1 MIGLVIQQKRV
12 KWKITDNKEILGT
25 DLQLQEKGLGS
36 DLLVSPTGDLVIVS
50 EEPNLAQAI
59 INRLRT
65 IEGELY
71 EIEHP
76 TYGSRLYDFIGE
88 LNNDLNRNRIR
99 NYIKSTLMKEPR
111 IKEIVKITVKSLI
124 INHSN
129 NNISNYS
136 QHKIKN
142 NNYMDNKLEVID
154 ETTFSADKLVKE
166 ESAAAA
172 DMYRSLNTVIIDIT
186 VISIDQ
192 EVPLN
197 LVFPFYLDIMAEV
210 ENVANVQ

>member
-1 MIGLVIQQKRV
+1 M
-12 KWKITDNKEILGT
+12 GT
-25 DLQLQEKGLGS
+25 DLKLQEKGLGS

-88 LNNDLNRNRIR
+88 LNNDLTRNRIR

-154 ETTFSADKLVKE
+154 ETTFSADKLAKE

-172 DMYRSLNTVIIDIT
+172 DMYRSLHTVIIDIT

-197 LVFPFYLDIMAEV
+197 LVFPFYLDIMTEV

>member
-1 MIGLVIQQKRV
+1 M
-12 KWKITDNKEILGT
+12 GT

-111 IKEIVKITVKSLI
+111 IKEIIKITVKSLI

-154 ETTFSADKLVKE
+154 ETTFSADKLAKE

>member
-1 MIGLVIQQKRV
+1 
-12 KWKITDNKEILGT
+12 LGT
-25 DLQLQEKGLGS
+25 DLKLQEQGLGS
-36 DLLVSPTGDLVIVS
+36 DLQVSPTGDLVIVS

-88 LNNDLNRNRIR
+88 LNNDLTRNRIR

-111 IKEIVKITVKSLI
+111 IKEIVKITVKSLV
-124 INHSN
+124 INHSSN
-129 NNISNYS
+129 NYY
-136 QHKIKN
+136 QHKTKN
-142 NNYMDNKLEVID
+142 NDYKDNKLEIID
-154 ETTFSADKLVKE
+154 ETTFSADKLAKE

-172 DMYRSLNTVIIDIT
+172 AAAATDIYRSLHTVLIDIT

-192 EVPLN
+192 EIPLN
-197 LVFPFYLDIMAEV
+197 LVFPFYLDIMTEV
-210 ENVANVQ
+210 ENVANV

>member
-1 MIGLVIQQKRV
+1 M
-12 KWKITDNKEILGT
+12 GT

-88 LNNDLNRNRIR
+88 LNNDLTRNRIR

>member
-1 MIGLVIQQKRV
+1 
-12 KWKITDNKEILGT
+12 LGT

-88 LNNDLNRNRIR
+88 LNNDLTRNRIR

-154 ETTFSADKLVKE
+154 ETTFSADKLAKE

-172 DMYRSLNTVIIDIT
+172 DMYRSLHTVIIDIT

-192 EVPLN
+192 EIRLN

>member
-1 MIGLVIQQKRV
+1 MR
-12 KWKITDNKEILGT
+12 ITDNKEILGT
-25 DLQLQEKGLGS
+25 DLNLQEKGLGS
-36 DLLVSPTGDLVIVS
+36 DLVVSPTGDLVIVS

-59 INRLRT
+59 ISRLRT

-88 LNNDLNRNRIR
+88 LNNDITRNRIR

-124 INHSN
+124 IDHSNN
-129 NNISNYS
+129 NNISNYH

-142 NNYMDNKLEVID
+142 NNYTDNKSEVID
-154 ETTFSADKLVKE
+154 ETTTFSADKLTKE
-166 ESAAAA
+166 ESAA
-172 DMYRSLNTVIIDIT
+172 DSYRSLHTVIIDIT
-186 VISIDQ
+186 VIPIDQ
-192 EVPLN
+192 EIPLN
-197 LVFPFYLDIMAEV
+197 LVFPFYLDIMTEV

>member
-1 MIGLVIQQKRV
+1 M
-12 KWKITDNKEILGT
+12 GT

-88 LNNDLNRNRIR
+88 LNNDLTRNRIR

-154 ETTFSADKLVKE
+154 ETTFSADKLAKE
-166 ESAAAA
+166 ESAAAAA
-172 DMYRSLNTVIIDIT
+172 DMYRSLHTVIIDIT

-192 EVPLN
+192 EIPLN
-197 LVFPFYLDIMAEV
+197 LVFPFYLDIMTEV

>member
-1 MIGLVIQQKRV
+1 
-12 KWKITDNKEILGT
+12 LGT
-25 DLQLQEKGLGS
+25 DLKLQEKGLGS

-88 LNNDLNRNRIR
+88 LNNDLTRNRIR

-129 NNISNYS
+129 NNNISHNY

-142 NNYMDNKLEVID
+142 NHYTDNKLEVID
-154 ETTFSADKLVKE
+154 ETTFSADKLAKE
-166 ESAAAA
+166 ESATAA
-172 DMYRSLNTVIIDIT
+172 DIYRSLHTVLIDIT

-192 EVPLN
+192 DTPLN
-197 LVFPFYLDIMAEV
+197 LVFPFYLDIMTEV

>member
-1 MIGLVIQQKRV
+1 
-12 KWKITDNKEILGT
+12 
-25 DLQLQEKGLGS
+25 LGS
-36 DLLVSPTGDLVIVS
+36 DLQVSPTGDLVIVS

-88 LNNDLNRNRIR
+88 LNNDLTRNRIR

-124 INHSN
+124 INPSN
-129 NNISNYS
+129 NHSY
-136 QHKIKN
+136 QHKTKN
-142 NNYMDNKLEVID
+142 NDYADNKLEIID
-154 ETTFSADKLVKE
+154 ETTFSADKLAKE
-166 ESAAAA
+166 ESATAA
-172 DMYRSLNTVIIDIT
+172 DMYRSLHTVLIDIT

-192 EVPLN
+192 ETPLN
-197 LVFPFYLDIMAEV
+197 LVFPFYLDIITEV

>member
-1 MIGLVIQQKRV
+1 
-12 KWKITDNKEILGT
+12 LGT
-25 DLQLQEKGLGS
+25 DLKLQEKGLGS

-88 LNNDLNRNRIR
+88 LNNDLTRNRIR

-124 INHSN
+124 INPSN
-129 NNISNYS
+129 NNSY
-136 QHKIKN
+136 QHKTKN
-142 NNYMDNKLEVID
+142 NDYADNKLEIID
-154 ETTFSADKLVKE
+154 ETTFSADKLAKE
-166 ESAAAA
+166 ESATAA
-172 DMYRSLNTVIIDIT
+172 DMYRSLHTVLIDIT

-192 EVPLN
+192 ETPLN
-197 LVFPFYLDIMAEV
+197 LVFPFYLDIITEV

>member
-1 MIGLVIQQKRV
+1 M
-12 KWKITDNKEILGT
+12 GT
-25 DLQLQEKGLGS
+25 DLKLQEKGLGS
-36 DLLVSPTGDLVIVS
+36 DFLVSPTGDLVIVS

-88 LNNDLNRNRIR
+88 LNNDLTRNRIR

-154 ETTFSADKLVKE
+154 ETTFSADKLAKE

-172 DMYRSLNTVIIDIT
+172 DMYRSLHTVIIDIT

-192 EVPLN
+192 EIPLN
-197 LVFPFYLDIMAEV
+197 LVFPFYLDIMTEV

>member
-1 MIGLVIQQKRV
+1 
-12 KWKITDNKEILGT
+12 LGT
-25 DLQLQEKGLGS
+25 DLKLEEKGLGS

-88 LNNDLNRNRIR
+88 LNNDLTRNRIR

-124 INHSN
+124 FNHSN
-129 NNISNYS
+129 SINNISPDY
-136 QHKIKN
+136 QPKIKN
-142 NNYMDNKLEVID
+142 NKYIDNKLEVI
-154 ETTFSADKLVKE
+154 EELPFSANKLSKE
-166 ESAAAA
+166 EAAAA
-172 DMYRSLNTVIIDIT
+172 DIYRSLHTVIIDIT

-192 EVPLN
+192 ETPLN
-197 LVFPFYLDIMAEV
+197 LVFPFYLDIMTEV

>member
-1 MIGLVIQQKRV
+1 
-12 KWKITDNKEILGT
+12 
-25 DLQLQEKGLGS
+25 
-36 DLLVSPTGDLVIVS
+36 
-50 EEPNLAQAI
+50 
-59 INRLRT
+59 
-65 IEGELY
+65 
-71 EIEHP
+71 
-76 TYGSRLYDFIGE
+76 
-88 LNNDLNRNRIR
+88 
-99 NYIKSTLMKEPR
+99 MKEPR

-142 NNYMDNKLEVID
+142 NNYMNNKLEVID
-154 ETTFSADKLVKE
+154 ETTFSADKLAKE
-166 ESAAAA
+166 ESAAA
-172 DMYRSLNTVIIDIT
+172 DMYRSLHTVIIDIT

-197 LVFPFYLDIMAEV
+197 LVFPFYLDIMTEV

>member
-1 MIGLVIQQKRV
+1 
-12 KWKITDNKEILGT
+12 LGT
-25 DLQLQEKGLGS
+25 DLKLEEKGLGS

-88 LNNDLNRNRIR
+88 LNNDLTRNRIR

-124 INHSN
+124 FNHSN
-129 NNISNYS
+129 NNISHDY

-142 NNYMDNKLEVID
+142 NNYTDNKLEVID
-154 ETTFSADKLVKE
+154 ETTFSADKLAKE
-166 ESAAAA
+166 ESATAA
-172 DMYRSLNTVIIDIT
+172 DMYRSLHTVLIDIT

-192 EVPLN
+192 ETPLN
-197 LVFPFYLDIMAEV
+197 LVFPFYLDIMTEV

>member
-1 MIGLVIQQKRV
+1 M
-12 KWKITDNKEILGT
+12 KITDNKEILGT
-25 DLQLQEKGLGS
+25 DLKLQEKGLGS
-36 DLLVSPTGDLVIVS
+36 DLLVSPTGDLVIIS
-50 EEPNLAQAI
+50 EESNLAQAI

-71 EIEHP
+71 EIEHS

-88 LNNDLNRNRIR
+88 LNNDLTRNRIR

-129 NNISNYS
+129 NNNKNISNYS

-142 NNYMDNKLEVID
+142 NNHMDNKLEVID
-154 ETTFSADKLVKE
+154 EIPFSADKLAKE
-166 ESAAAA
+166 EFAAAA
-172 DMYRSLNTVIIDIT
+172 DIYRSLHTVIIDIT

-192 EVPLN
+192 ENPLN
-197 LVFPFYLDIMAEV
+197 LVFPFYLDIMTEV

>member
-1 MIGLVIQQKRV
+1 M
-12 KWKITDNKEILGT
+12 GT

-88 LNNDLNRNRIR
+88 LNNDLTRNRIR

-154 ETTFSADKLVKE
+154 ETTFSADKLAKE
-166 ESAAAA
+166 ESAAA
-172 DMYRSLNTVIIDIT
+172 DMYRSLHTVIIDIT

-192 EVPLN
+192 EIPLN
-197 LVFPFYLDIMAEV
+197 LVFPFYLDIMTEV
-210 ENVANVQ
+210 ENIANVQ

>member
-1 MIGLVIQQKRV
+1 M
-12 KWKITDNKEILGT
+12 GT

-88 LNNDLNRNRIR
+88 LNNDLTRNRIR

-154 ETTFSADKLVKE
+154 ETTFSADKLAKE

-172 DMYRSLNTVIIDIT
+172 DMYRSLHTVIIDIT

-197 LVFPFYLDIMAEV
+197 LVFPFYLDIMTEV

>member
-1 MIGLVIQQKRV
+1 MDWLYIRREK
-12 KWKITDNKEILGT
+12 KITDNKEILGT
-25 DLQLQEKGLGS
+25 DLKLEEKGLGS
-36 DLLVSPTGDLVIVS
+36 DLVVSPTGDLVIVS
-50 EEPNLAQAI
+50 EETNLAQAI

-88 LNNDLNRNRIR
+88 LNNNITRNRIR

-111 IKEIVKITVKSLI
+111 IKEITKITVKSLI

-129 NNISNYS
+129 NNANYNR
-136 QHKIKN
+136 HKIKN
-142 NNYMDNKLEVID
+142 NNYSDNKFEVID
-154 ETTFSADKLVKE
+154 ETTFLADKLKKE

-172 DMYRSLNTVIIDIT
+172 ADLYRSLHTVIIDIT
-186 VISIDQ
+186 VIPIDQ
-192 EVPLN
+192 EIPLN
-197 LVFPFYLDIMAEV
+197 LVFPFYLDIMTEV
-210 ENVANVQ
+210 ENVTNVQ

>member
-1 MIGLVIQQKRV
+1 MR
-12 KWKITDNKEILGT
+12 ITDNKEILGT
-25 DLQLQEKGLGS
+25 DLNLQEKGLGS
-36 DLLVSPTGDLVIVS
+36 DLVVSPTGDLVIVS

-88 LNNDLNRNRIR
+88 LNNDITRNRIR

-111 IKEIVKITVKSLI
+111 IKEIAKITVKSLI

-129 NNISNYS
+129 NNANYNR
-136 QHKIKN
+136 HKIKN
-142 NNYMDNKLEVID
+142 NNYSDNKFEVID
-154 ETTFSADKLVKE
+154 ETTFLADKLKKE
-166 ESAAAA
+166 NSDVSAAAA
-172 DMYRSLNTVIIDIT
+172 DAAADLYRSLHTVIIDIT
-186 VISIDQ
+186 VIPIDQ
-192 EVPLN
+192 EIPLN
-197 LVFPFYLDIMAEV
+197 LVFPFYLDIMTEV
-210 ENVANVQ
+210 ENVVNVQ

>member
-1 MIGLVIQQKRV
+1 M
-12 KWKITDNKEILGT
+12 GT
-25 DLQLQEKGLGS
+25 DLKLEEKGLGS

-88 LNNDLNRNRIR
+88 LNNDLTRNRIR

-124 INHSN
+124 FNHSN
-129 NNISNYS
+129 NNNNISHDY
-136 QHKIKN
+136 QPKIKN
-142 NNYMDNKLEVID
+142 NKYIDNKLEVID
-154 ETTFSADKLVKE
+154 EIPFSANKLAKE
-166 ESAAAA
+166 EATAA
-172 DMYRSLNTVIIDIT
+172 DLYRSLHTVIIDIT

-192 EVPLN
+192 EIPLN
-197 LVFPFYLDIMAEV
+197 LVFPFYLDIMTEV
-210 ENVANVQ
+210 ENIANVQ

>member
-1 MIGLVIQQKRV
+1 
-12 KWKITDNKEILGT
+12 LGT
-25 DLQLQEKGLGS
+25 DIKLQEKGLGS
-36 DLLVSPTGDLVIVS
+36 DFLVSPTGDLVIVS

-88 LNNDLNRNRIR
+88 LNNDITRNRIR

-111 IKEIVKITVKSLI
+111 IKEIAKITVKSLI

-129 NNISNYS
+129 NNNANYNR
-136 QHKIKN
+136 HKIKK
-142 NNYMDNKLEVID
+142 NNYSDNKFEVID
-154 ETTFSADKLVKE
+154 EATFLADKLKKE
-166 ESAAAA
+166 SRAA
-172 DMYRSLNTVIIDIT
+172 DSYRSLHTVIIDIT
-186 VISIDQ
+186 VI
-192 EVPLN
+192 PLIKKFSN
-197 LVFPFYLDIMAEV
+197 LVFPFYLDIMTEV

>member
-1 MIGLVIQQKRV
+1 V
-12 KWKITDNKEILGT
+12 KITDNKEILGA
-25 DLQLQEKGLGS
+25 DLNLQEKGLGS
-36 DLLVSPTGDLVIVS
+36 DLVVSPTGDLVIVS

-59 INRLRT
+59 ISRLRT

-88 LNNDLNRNRIR
+88 LNNDITRNRIR

-129 NNISNYS
+129 NNNISNYH

-142 NNYMDNKLEVID
+142 NNYTDNKSEVID
-154 ETTFSADKLVKE
+154 ETTTFSADKLTKE
-166 ESAAAA
+166 ESAANAA
-172 DMYRSLNTVIIDIT
+172 DSYRSLHTVIIDIT
-186 VISIDQ
+186 VIPIDQ
-192 EVPLN
+192 EIPLN
-197 LVFPFYLDIMAEV
+197 LVFPFYLDIMTEV

>member
-1 MIGLVIQQKRV
+1 M
-12 KWKITDNKEILGT
+12 GT
-25 DLQLQEKGLGS
+25 DIKLQEKGLGS
-36 DLLVSPTGDLVIVS
+36 DFLVSPTGDLVIVS

-88 LNNDLNRNRIR
+88 LNNDLTRNRIR

-154 ETTFSADKLVKE
+154 ETTFSADKLAKE

-172 DMYRSLNTVIIDIT
+172 DMYRSLHTVIIDIT

-192 EVPLN
+192 ETPLN
-197 LVFPFYLDIMAEV
+197 LVFSFLP
-210 ENVANVQ
+210 

>member
-1 MIGLVIQQKRV
+1 M
-12 KWKITDNKEILGT
+12 GT
-25 DLQLQEKGLGS
+25 DLKLQEKGLGS

-88 LNNDLNRNRIR
+88 LNNDLTRNRIR

-129 NNISNYS
+129 NNNNNNISHNY

-142 NNYMDNKLEVID
+142 NHYTDNKLEVID
-154 ETTFSADKLVKE
+154 ETTFSADKLAKE
-166 ESAAAA
+166 ESATAA
-172 DMYRSLNTVIIDIT
+172 DIYRSLHTVLIDIT

-192 EVPLN
+192 DTPLN
-197 LVFPFYLDIMAEV
+197 LVFPFYLDIMTEV

>member
-1 MIGLVIQQKRV
+1 
-12 KWKITDNKEILGT
+12 LGT
-25 DLQLQEKGLGS
+25 DLKLQEQGLGS
-36 DLLVSPTGDLVIVS
+36 DLQVSPTGDLVIVS

-88 LNNDLNRNRIR
+88 LNNDLTRNRIR

-129 NNISNYS
+129 NNYY
-136 QHKIKN
+136 QHKTKN
-142 NNYMDNKLEVID
+142 NHYRDNKLEIID
-154 ETTFSADKLVKE
+154 ETTLSADRLAKE

-172 DMYRSLNTVIIDIT
+172 AVAAADIYRSLHTVLIDIT

-192 EVPLN
+192 EIPLN
-197 LVFPFYLDIMAEV
+197 LVFPFYLDIMTEV
-210 ENVANVQ
+210 ENVANV

>member
-1 MIGLVIQQKRV
+1 M
-12 KWKITDNKEILGT
+12 GT

-111 IKEIVKITVKSLI
+111 IKEIIKITVKSLI

-154 ETTFSADKLVKE
+154 ETTFSADKLAKE

-172 DMYRSLNTVIIDIT
+172 DMYRSLHTVIIDIT

-197 LVFPFYLDIMAEV
+197 LVFPFYLDIMTEV

>member
-1 MIGLVIQQKRV
+1 M
-12 KWKITDNKEILGT
+12 GT
-25 DLQLQEKGLGS
+25 DLKLQEKGLGS

-88 LNNDLNRNRIR
+88 LNNDLTRNRIR

-129 NNISNYS
+129 NNNISHNY

-142 NNYMDNKLEVID
+142 NHYTDNKLEVID
-154 ETTFSADKLVKE
+154 ETTFSADKLAKE
-166 ESAAAA
+166 ESATAA
-172 DMYRSLNTVIIDIT
+172 DIYRSLHTVLIDIT

-192 EVPLN
+192 DTPLN
-197 LVFPFYLDIMAEV
+197 LVFPFYLDIMTEV

>member
-1 MIGLVIQQKRV
+1 M
-12 KWKITDNKEILGT
+12 
-25 DLQLQEKGLGS
+25 
-36 DLLVSPTGDLVIVS
+36 VSPTGDLVIVS
-50 EEPNLAQAI
+50 KEPNLAQAI

-76 TYGSRLYDFIGE
+76 SYGSKLYDFIGE
-88 LNNDLNRNRIR
+88 LNNDITRNRIR
-99 NYIKSTLMKEPR
+99 NYIKSTLIKEPR
-111 IKEIVKITVKSLI
+111 IKEISKITVKSLI
-124 INHSN
+124 INYSN
-129 NNISNYS
+129 NNNNRYN

-142 NNYMDNKLEVID
+142 NNFSDNKLEVID
-154 ETTFSADKLVKE
+154 ENTFSADKLEKE

-172 DMYRSLNTVIIDIT
+172 TDIYRSLHTVIVDIT

-192 EVPLN
+192 EIPLN
-197 LVFPFYLDIMAEV
+197 LVFHFYLDIMTEV

>member
-1 MIGLVIQQKRV
+1 MN
-12 KWKITDNKEILGT
+12 ITDKKEILGT
-25 DLQLQEKGLGS
+25 DLKLQEKGLGS
-36 DLLVSPTGDLVIVS
+36 DLLTSPTGDLMIVS

-88 LNNDLNRNRIR
+88 LNNDITRSRIR

-124 INHSN
+124 TNHSNN
-129 NNISNYS
+129 NNISNY
-136 QHKIKN
+136 HKHNRKN
-142 NNYMDNKLEVID
+142 N
-154 ETTFSADKLVKE
+154 
-166 ESAAAA
+166 
-172 DMYRSLNTVIIDIT
+172 
-186 VISIDQ
+186 
-192 EVPLN
+192 
-197 LVFPFYLDIMAEV
+197 
-210 ENVANVQ
+210 

>member
-1 MIGLVIQQKRV
+1 M
-12 KWKITDNKEILGT
+12 GT
-25 DLQLQEKGLGS
+25 DLKLQEKGLGS

-65 IEGELY
+65 IEGELF

-88 LNNDLNRNRIR
+88 LNNDLTRNRIR

-142 NNYMDNKLEVID
+142 NNYMANKLEVID
-154 ETTFSADKLVKE
+154 ETTFSADKLAKE
-166 ESAAAA
+166 EAVAAA
-172 DMYRSLNTVIIDIT
+172 DLYRSLHTVIIDIT

-192 EVPLN
+192 EIPLN
-197 LVFPFYLDIMAEV
+197 LVFPFYLDIMTEV
-210 ENVANVQ
+210 ENVTNVQ

>member
-1 MIGLVIQQKRV
+1 M
-12 KWKITDNKEILGT
+12 GT
-25 DLQLQEKGLGS
+25 DLKLQEKGLGS

-88 LNNDLNRNRIR
+88 LNNDLTRNRIR

-124 INHSN
+124 FNHSN
-129 NNISNYS
+129 NNNNNISHDY
-136 QHKIKN
+136 QPKIKN
-142 NNYMDNKLEVID
+142 NKYIDNKLEVID
-154 ETTFSADKLVKE
+154 EIPFSANQLAKE
-166 ESAAAA
+166 EAAAA
-172 DMYRSLNTVIIDIT
+172 DIYRSLHTVIIDIT

-192 EVPLN
+192 ETPLN
-197 LVFPFYLDIMAEV
+197 LVFPFYLDIMTEV